1 MGGDHAPRKWLRLR
15 HPNTGDAPRGEVEVR
30 PIPLMRSFRSYMY
43 HGLTALCRDTL

>member
-30 PIPLMRSFRSYMY
+30 LIPPSRSYMY

>member
-30 PIPLMRSFRSYMY
+30 PIPLCSFWTYMY